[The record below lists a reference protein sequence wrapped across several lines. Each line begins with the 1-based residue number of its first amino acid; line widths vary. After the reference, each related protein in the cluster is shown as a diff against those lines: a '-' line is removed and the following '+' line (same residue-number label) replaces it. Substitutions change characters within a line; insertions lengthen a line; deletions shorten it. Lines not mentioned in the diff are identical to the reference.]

1 MAGTLYICPTPI
13 GNLDDITFR
22 VIDTLKKVDLIAAE
36 DTRHSIKLLNHL
48 EIKKPMTSYHKH
60 NIAQKSDYLINKLK
74 EGSDIALISDAGMPG
89 ISDPGEELIKM
100 AIEEGINVIVLPG
113 ASAFLLA
120 LVKSGFPTN
129 RFCFEGF
136 LPQKKKDRQKRL
148 MEIKEEERTLV
159 FYEAPHRIA
168 DFLEDMLEIFG
179 DRLISISRELTKMY
193 EETLRGHISEIL
205 SEIINRELKGEI
217 VIVVEGYK
225 KIEQEINIKEE
236 LEKLTAKGITNK
248 KAVEMVAK
256 EFNLPKNKVY
266 KESLNK

>member
-1 MAGTLYICPTPI
+1 
-13 GNLDDITFR
+13 
-22 VIDTLKKVDLIAAE
+22 
-36 DTRHSIKLLNHL
+36 
-48 EIKKPMTSYHKH
+48 
-60 NIAQKSDYLINKLK
+60 
-74 EGSDIALISDAGMPG
+74 
-89 ISDPGEELIKM
+89 
-100 AIEEGINVIVLPG
+100 
-113 ASAFLLA
+113 
-120 LVKSGFPTN
+120 
-129 RFCFEGF
+129 
-136 LPQKKKDRQKRL
+136 

-205 SEIINRELKGEI
+205 SEMINRELKGEI

-236 LEKLTAKGITNK
+236 LEKLTANGITNK